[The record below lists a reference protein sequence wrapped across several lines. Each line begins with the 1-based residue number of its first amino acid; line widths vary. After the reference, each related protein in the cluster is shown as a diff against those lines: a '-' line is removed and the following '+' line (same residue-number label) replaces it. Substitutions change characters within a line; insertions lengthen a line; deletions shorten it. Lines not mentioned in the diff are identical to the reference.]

1 MRKLMLLAGL
11 VTTSVMV
18 SSLMVGRAIACDLK
32 VDSAWI
38 REAPSTAKSLAGYAV
53 LSNPVGKA
61 LTVVSASS
69 TAFAKVEM
77 HETITENGIAK
88 MRAIQKLEIPAN
100 GKVEFSPSGKHF
112 MLIEPSSTLKSGD
125 VVAVRL
131 KDATGCQTTVQF
143 RVGTNADKPSATMD
157 HSKMDHSMHH

>member
-1 MRKLMLLAGL
+1 MQKLVLILCLL
-11 VTTSVMV
+11 TSSVM
-18 SSLMVGRAIACDLK
+18 ACDLK
-32 VDSAWI
+32 VESAWI

-53 LSNPVGKA
+53 LSNPAGKT

-69 TAFAKVEM
+69 AAFAKVEM

-88 MRAIQKLEIPAN
+88 MRAIEKLEIPAN
-100 GKVEFSPSGKHF
+100 GRVEFAPSGKHF

-125 VVAVRL
+125 VVSVGL

-143 RVGTNADKPSATMD
+143 RVGANAINPSATMD
-157 HSKMDHSMHH
+157 YSKMDHSMHH